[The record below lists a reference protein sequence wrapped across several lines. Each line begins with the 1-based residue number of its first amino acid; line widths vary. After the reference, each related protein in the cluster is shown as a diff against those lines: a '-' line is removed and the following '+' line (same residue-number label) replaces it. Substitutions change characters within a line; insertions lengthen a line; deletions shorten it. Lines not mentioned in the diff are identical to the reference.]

1 MESTDTQEVL
11 IKTNR
16 EDIIK
21 HNFLDKVSSELEPG
35 GAAGHG
41 LTRVIRA
48 LRKEVTWQGD

>member
-11 IKTNR
+11 IKANR

-21 HNFLDKVSSELEPG
+21 HNFMDKVSSELESG

-41 LTRVIRA
+41 LTRVIKA
-48 LRKEVTWQGD
+48 LRKEVT

>member
-41 LTRVIRA
+41 LTRVIKA